1 MEKILA
7 YLEDFSAGSVAI
19 RLALALLLSG
29 IIGLERVK
37 HGRQAGM
44 RTHIF
49 VAVGACLASLIGVFA
64 TEEGFS
70 TDPMRL
76 GAQVV
81 SGIGFLGAGIIL
93 IQNKSRI
100 VGLTTSAGLWNT
112 AVLGLALG
120 IGFYEGALIC
130 FFISLI
136 TALILPKIEYWLS
149 KNDQYSMLYIELSNS
164 SFVNPFYDEL
174 RASGCGEIHQLEI
187 VPPRSSCAGKVGV
200 QLTLTLPKKRDVYEL
215 EKKLCKMSGVDY
227 AVVL

>member
-1 MEKILA
+1 MEKFLA

-19 RLALALLLSG
+19 RLALALILSG
-29 IIGLERVK
+29 IIGLERTK

-44 RTHIF
+44 RTHIL

-64 TEEGFS
+64 VKEGFA

-93 IQNKSRI
+93 IQNRSRI

-120 IGFYEGALIC
+120 IGFYEGGLIC
-130 FFISLI
+130 FFISLV
-136 TALILPKIEYWLS
+136 TSLLLPKIEYWFS
-149 KNDQYSMLYIELSNS
+149 KNDQYTMVYIELSDS
-164 SFVNPFYDEL
+164 SFVNAFYDEL

-187 VPPRSSCAGKVGV
+187 VAPRSSCAGKVGV
-200 QLTLTLPKKRDVYEL
+200 QLTLTLPKKHDVYEL
-215 EKKLCKMSGVDY
+215 EKKLCKMTGVDY
-227 AVVL
+227 AVAL

>member
-1 MEKILA
+1 MEKFLA

-19 RLALALLLSG
+19 RLALALILSG
-29 IIGLERVK
+29 IIGLERTK

-44 RTHIF
+44 RTHIL

-64 TEEGFS
+64 VEEGFA

-93 IQNKSRI
+93 IQNRSRI

-130 FFISLI
+130 FFISLV
-136 TALILPKIEYWLS
+136 TSLLLPKIEYWFS
-149 KNDQYSMLYIELSNS
+149 KNDQYTMVYIELSDS
-164 SFVNPFYDEL
+164 SFVNAFYDEL

-187 VPPRSSCAGKVGV
+187 VAPRSSCAGKVGV
-200 QLTLTLPKKRDVYEL
+200 QLTLTLPKKHDVYEL
-215 EKKLCKMSGVDY
+215 EKKLCKMTGVDY
-227 AVVL
+227 AVAL

>member
-1 MEKILA
+1 MDNIIEF
-7 YLEDFSAGSVAI
+7 LEDFSAGSIAV
-19 RLALALLLSG
+19 RLAIALILSG
-29 IIGLERVK
+29 IIGLERTK

-44 RTHIF
+44 RTHIL

-64 TEEGFS
+64 VEEGFS

-120 IGFYEGALIC
+120 VGFYEGALIC

-136 TALILPKIEYWLS
+136 TSLILPKIEYWFS
-149 KNDQYSMLYIELSNS
+149 KNDMYTMVYIELANS
-164 SFVNPFYDEL
+164 TYVNAFYDYL
-174 RASGCGEIHQLEI
+174 RTSGCGEIHQIEI
-187 VPPRSSCAGKVGV
+187 VAPRSSSQGKVGV
-200 QLTLTLPKKRDVYEL
+200 QLTLTLPKKHSVYEL
-215 EKKLCKMSGVDY
+215 EKKLCSVDGVDY
-227 AVVL
+227 AVAL

>member
-1 MEKILA
+1 MEKFLA

-19 RLALALLLSG
+19 RLALALILSG
-29 IIGLERVK
+29 IIGLERTK

-44 RTHIF
+44 RTHIL

-64 TEEGFS
+64 VEEGFA

-93 IQNKSRI
+93 IQNRSRI

-120 IGFYEGALIC
+120 IGFYEGGLIC
-130 FFISLI
+130 FFISLV
-136 TALILPKIEYWLS
+136 TSLLLPKIEYQS
-149 KNDQYSMLYIELSNS
+149 TAVLSN
-164 SFVNPFYDEL
+164 
-174 RASGCGEIHQLEI
+174 
-187 VPPRSSCAGKVGV
+187 GV
-200 QLTLTLPKKRDVYEL
+200 LTL
-215 EKKLCKMSGVDY
+215 
-227 AVVL
+227 